1 MLRLRAVAFV
11 PCEEYIKDKILA
23 HVLAFLSSYSFLFCF
38 LSQRCD
44 LPFENFILYLH
55 FGVDIRIV
63 LRTLPNIYDRVFA
76 QIFKGLMPLTHS
88 VHPTPPPPL
97 ILSAGGGEEVNL
109 QPNFQ
114 KRGWGGGGGLDR
126 TSTFRVGC
134 WERVGWLFSGR
145 VGGCNFHIKSKLK
158 SEIFNDNKSL

>member
-1 MLRLRAVAFV
+1 MQNSLENTCAGVSLILMLRLRAVAFV

-88 VHPTPPPPL
+88 VHPAPL
-97 ILSAGGGEEVNL
+97 SFLLGGGEVNL

-114 KRGWGGGGGLDR
+114 KRGGGGWGA
-126 TSTFRVGC
+126 
-134 WERVGWLFSGR
+134 
-145 VGGCNFHIKSKLK
+145 
-158 SEIFNDNKSL
+158 

>member
-11 PCEEYIKDKILA
+11 PCEEYIKDKILT

-88 VHPTPPPPL
+88 VHPPPL
-97 ILSAGGGEEVNL
+97 ILSAGGGGVNL

-114 KRGWGGGGGLDR
+114 KRGGGGG
-126 TSTFRVGC
+126 
-134 WERVGWLFSGR
+134 
-145 VGGCNFHIKSKLK
+145 VGGLTGPQLLEWVAGKEWGDFFQGEWGVAIFTSKA
-158 SEIFNDNKSL
+158 N

>member
-55 FGVDIRIV
+55 FGVDVRIV

-88 VHPTPPPPL
+88 VHPPPPPPP
-97 ILSAGGGEEVNL
+97 ILSAWTVCRFKGGLGK
-109 QPNFQ
+109 
-114 KRGWGGGGGLDR
+114 KRGVVFLRGVD
-126 TSTFRVGC
+126 TPMHTM
-134 WERVGWLFSGR
+134 
-145 VGGCNFHIKSKLK
+145 
-158 SEIFNDNKSL
+158 

>member
-88 VHPTPPPPL
+88 VHPPPPPPSFL
-97 ILSAGGGEEVNL
+97 LGGGVNL

-114 KRGWGGGGGLDR
+114 KRGRTGGLDR
-126 TSTFRVGC
+126 TSTFRGGC

>member
-11 PCEEYIKDKILA
+11 PCEEYIKDKILT

-88 VHPTPPPPL
+88 VHPPPYPFCWG
-97 ILSAGGGEEVNL
+97 GGGE
-109 QPNFQ
+109 PPTKFS
-114 KRGWGGGGGLDR
+114 KTGGGGGGGLTGPHLLEGVAGKEWGDFFQGEWGVAIF
-126 TSTFRVGC
+126 TSKA
-134 WERVGWLFSGR
+134 
-145 VGGCNFHIKSKLK
+145 N
-158 SEIFNDNKSL
+158 